1 MVEGPFGVRARFEV
15 TVVDEVARRWTWRV
29 HVGPACLTIAH
40 GVTDGLT
47 AVDIEGPGL
56 LVHSYAP
63 VARVSL
69 TRLVHVT
76 A

>member
-1 MVEGPFGVRARFEV
+1 
-15 TVVDEVARRWTWRV
+15 
-29 HVGPACLTIAH
+29 VGPACLTIDH
-40 GVTDGLT
+40 VVTDGVT

-56 LVHSYAP
+56 LVHPYAP